1 MSSKTTHYSFGR
13 ILLQIALGAMLAV
26 SGIWALQGGG
36 DAGIKAIR
44 DIINDGTIE
53 SILCIS
59 YGIIELLAGVFLI
72 LKLFIGDR
80 FGTFGNVIMIIIL
93 IVWIIAIVLIDFIGR
108 GGILNHKGSFDFL
121 DWTYHFAYH
130 LIVLGA
136 IIYLND

>member
-1 MSSKTTHYSFGR
+1 MATKTTHYSFGR

-36 DAGIKAIR
+36 DAGAVALRNILE
-44 DIINDGTIE
+44 NSTIE
-53 SILCIS
+53 TIICIS
-59 YGIIELLAGVFLI
+59 YGVIELLTGIFLI

-80 FGTFGNVIMIIIL
+80 FGVFGNVIMIITM
-93 IVWIIAIVLIDFIGR
+93 IVWIIAIILIDFIGKN
-108 GGILNHKGSFDFL
+108 GILNHSGSFNFLRWIYDFS
-121 DWTYHFAYH
+121 YH